1 MADREGA
8 LTTMATEKSAEAT
21 GDPSTAKSS
30 LLKQILEMHVV
41 VHPLVLLSTVDHYNR
56 VAKDTKKR
64 VVGVLLGT
72 RSKNVVD
79 VTNSFAV
86 PFEEDL
92 KTPSIWYLD
101 HNYLETMYRMYKKV
115 NAREQI
121 VGFYSSGPKIKEN
134 DIKIDELV
142 RQYAVGHPV
151 FVVIDVR
158 PENDAIPTTAYASVE
173 EVEAT
178 VTIDEP
184 KEIKRI
190 FKHVS
195 SAIGAY
201 EAEEVGVEH
210 LLRDVNDPTVST
222 LANQI
227 KHKMT
232 ALNALRSKLAE
243 TKTYLLNVLDGKL
256 PVNNAVVYNLQ
267 EIFNLLPDLNVDDLV
282 NAMLV
287 KTNDMHLAIY
297 CAALVRAVIA
307 LHSLLNNKI
316 QNKRED
322 DGLLGAA
329 ATKDNG
335 NAKDEASGGG
345 GGDKKKP
352 DASSSSSSGGDGT
365 TKENGGVNED
375 SSSSKKK

>member
-8 LTTMATEKSAEAT
+8 LTTMGATEKSAEST
-21 GDPSTAKSS
+21 GDPLTAKSS

-142 RQYAVGHPV
+142 RQYSVGHPV

-158 PENDAIPTTAYASVE
+158 PENEAIPTTAYASVE
-173 EVEAT
+173 EVET
-178 VTIDEP
+178 QLSSSDEP

-232 ALNALRSKLAE
+232 TLNALRSKLAE

-267 EIFNLLPDLNVDDLV
+267 EIFNLIPDLNVDDLV
-282 NAMLV
+282 NAMLI

-297 CAALVRAVIA
+297 CAALVRAIIA

-322 DGLLGAA
+322 DGLTTKENAA
-329 ATKDNG
+329 ADPESSSPPAEG
-335 NAKDEASGGG
+335 AG
-345 GGDKKKP
+345 KKK
-352 DASSSSSSGGDGT
+352 DASSSSS
-365 TKENGGVNED
+365 TKENGTKD
-375 SSSSKKK
+375 SSAKKK